1 MLNVQLLKEKCV
13 QYIMTFL
20 YVFLQMKYIL
30 GALVALLV
38 ASKTFAQ
45 TGNTAADYGIQAG
58 TELAQAIANRDLEST
73 MGKLATKVGP
83 YLEIAGT
90 VIGTLFSTL

>member
-20 YVFLQMKYIL
+20 YVFLKMKHIL

-45 TGNTAADYGIQAG
+45 TGNTAAD
-58 TELAQAIANRDLEST
+58 
-73 MGKLATKVGP
+73 
-83 YLEIAGT
+83 
-90 VIGTLFSTL
+90 